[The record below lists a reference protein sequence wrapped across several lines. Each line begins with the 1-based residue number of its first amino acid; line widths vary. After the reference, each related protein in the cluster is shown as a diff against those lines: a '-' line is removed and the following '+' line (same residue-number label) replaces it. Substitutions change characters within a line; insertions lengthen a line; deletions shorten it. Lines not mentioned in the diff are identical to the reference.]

1 MANFLDTQS
10 DAKRLAAV
18 LDQYERRL
26 QALERTTQASRTS
39 IEDGALSIYTR
50 DGTLR
55 GSVGLQP
62 DGTVAVVPHNS
73 TPPPTTEAPTVEPVL
88 AGLVVNWD
96 GTFADSYTTPSDFS
110 HVQVHVGASAD
121 FTPGSGTLAATI
133 TGVRGGTVTIATSS
147 YTAVYVRLIATNTA
161 GQQGPASAAVAG
173 TPRQVDGPDLSRL
186 LDLAVWLKDGSIPG
200 SKLVAQTI
208 GADLLAAN
216 AVVAGK
222 IDAGA
227 VRARELAAQAVEAT
241 HIKAGQ
247 IDATHLKAGA
257 VTADKIALG
266 ATGNLI
272 ADPSFEGEITAGR
285 VAESGG
291 SLWTVVAGGNNS
303 AKALQV
309 SAVSAAPAT
318 RGLRLVSVPVLPGE
332 SLYLGVDY
340 QCSTDWAGESVRIAA
355 QWVDGSGTEM
365 PTWGVVEAKP
375 PVRDGT
381 WQRVAGQVKAPAQ
394 AVRAN
399 VMVATYASTAGTVR
413 FDNAESRAV
422 IGGRDAG
429 ARAELSP
436 QGLRLFDGDGQE
448 AVALVSGRPNYLTFA
463 TGGTPVATI
472 DQRGSAGFQDLAV
485 AGSLSVGGDPLQR
498 LLDQAPRGLLA
509 LDYQASVITSSGA
522 EMGYVELAFNA
533 EAGRTYRVVL
543 DAFCDPS
550 VAGGELQVRFRD
562 GGASTPSINS
572 RQLQWGVWPMRGDDW
587 MRVHVEHIIRGDE
600 LGTLGLHRILSTFRN
615 VNGPA
620 GQTVSLRGHDT
631 GLGLMYI
638 EDVGPYVA
646 ETGVYNSGGGTT
658 TPPVQTYTRTYQAAW
673 SGSYSSRGSYNSYY
687 GNAMVQGYY
696 SSTNGMQAALVGFPS
711 QLNSDLAGAKIQK
724 VELYLYFEHW
734 YYNDGGVAV
743 LKAHSH
749 ASRPSSFSSDA
760 QYMSLSWGK
769 SVGKWVDITAIFD
782 STSWRGVAL
791 DPNNSSLTYY
801 GRARGYGQD
810 NPPQLRVTYTK

>member
-1 MANFLDTQS
+1 MVNFLDDQS
-10 DAKRLAAV
+10 DAQRLAALLHG
-18 LDQYERRL
+18 LDLRL

-39 IEDGALSIYTR
+39 IEDGALSIYAK

-55 GSVGLQP
+55 GSVGIQP

-73 TPPPTTEAPTVEPVL
+73 TPPPTPEAPTVEAVL
-88 AGLVVNWD
+88 AGLVVGWN
-96 GTFADSYTTPSDFS
+96 GLFADSYTTPADFS
-110 HVQVHVGASAD
+110 HVQVHLGAAAD
-121 FTPGSGTLAATI
+121 FTPDPGTLAATI
-133 TGVRGGTVTIATSS
+133 TGTRGGTVTVATTS
-147 YTAVYVRLIATNTA
+147 YTAVFVRLVAANTA
-161 GQQGPASAAVAG
+161 GQPGPASAAVAG
-173 TPRQVDGPDLSRL
+173 TPRQVDGPDLSTL

-247 IDATHLKAGA
+247 IEATHLKAGA

-266 ATGNLI
+266 TTGNLVP
-272 ADPSFEGEITAGR
+272 DPSFEGEITAAR

-291 SLWTVVAGGNNS
+291 SVWTVVAGGNNS

-309 SAVSAAPAT
+309 SATAAAATT
-318 RGLRLVSVPVLPGE
+318 RGLRIVSVPVLPGE

-340 QCSTDWAGESVRIAA
+340 QCSTDWAGESVKIYA
-355 QWVDGSGTEM
+355 QWVDGAGAEM
-365 PTWGVVEAKP
+365 QAWGVVEAKP
-375 PVRDGT
+375 PARDGT
-381 WQRVAGQVKAPAQ
+381 WQRISGQVKAPAQ

-399 VMVATYASTAGTVR
+399 VTLETFASTAGTVR
-413 FDNAESRAV
+413 FDNAEARSV
-422 IGGRDAG
+422 IGGRDTG

-448 AVALVSGRPNYLTFA
+448 AVALVTGRPNYLTFA

-485 AGSLSVGGDPLQR
+485 AGTLSVGGDPLDRILDR
-498 LLDQAPRGLLA
+498 LPRGLLA
-509 LDYQASVITSSGA
+509 LDYQASVITSTGT

-533 EAGRTYRVVL
+533 ELGRTYRIVL
-543 DAFCDPS
+543 DCFCDPS
-550 VAGGELQVRFRD
+550 VAGGELQVRLRD
-562 GGASTPSINS
+562 GGASTPTITS
-572 RQLQWGVWPMRGDDW
+572 RQLQWGVWPMRSDDW
-587 MRVHVEHIIRGDE
+587 MRVHVEHVVRGDE
-600 LGTLGLHRILSTFRN
+600 LGTPGLHRILATFRN

-638 EDVGPYVA
+638 EDLGAYVA

-673 SGSYSSRGSYNSYY
+673 SGSYSSRSGYNSYY

-734 YYNDGGVAV
+734 YANDGGVAV

-769 SVGKWVDITAIFD
+769 NVGKWVDITPIFD
-782 STSWRGVAL
+782 STSWRGIAL